1 MPYSVLNAPDPAC
14 RICMKEVLPVRIAI
28 PLEGES
34 IFQHFGEADTFK
46 LYDVENNTVL
56 RSQTIG
62 TGGMKGDEAIVGFL
76 HLAKVGVVI
85 CGGIS
90 GNARAALL
98 TSGIVCYPAVIGAA
112 DDAVRS
118 FTAGRL
124 SMNPQGCRS
133 HVEGGGCAGC
143 KGCGSK

>member
-1 MPYSVLNAPDPAC
+1 M
-14 RICMKEVLPVRIAI
+14 RIAI
-28 PLEGES
+28 PFDKDGVS
-34 IFQHFGEADTFK
+34 IFQHFGDADTFK
-46 LYDVENNTVL
+46 LYDVENNAVL

-62 TGGMKGDEAIVGFL
+62 TGGMGGDEAIVGFL
-76 HLAKVGVVI
+76 RLAKVGVVI

-98 TSGIVCYPAVIGAA
+98 TSGIVCYPAVIGRA

-118 FTAGRL
+118 FTEGRL

-133 HVEGGGCAGC
+133 HLEGGCSGC
-143 KGCGSK
+143 KGCEPAQS